1 MNKRLV
7 SVLIFALVVSGAA
20 SYVLYRVISTQFANN
35 QKAPANR
42 VLVATHNLDS
52 GALIKDV
59 DVRMADW
66 GGPVPMGALLKGEDA
81 IGRGVIQPIYEG
93 EPLLETRLAAKGAG
107 AGLAAIIPPGMRAV
121 AVRVNDIVGVACF
134 VIPGTKVDLLIA
146 GTPPKGNGGLGDV
159 TKTLMQNVEV
169 LSAGQNIT
177 KDAEGK
183 PISVGVVNMLV
194 TPEQAEVLSLASN
207 ETRIQLILRNPLDK
221 DETNTKG
228 TTVSYLY
235 ENKNGLAPVG
245 GKAAAPAPSKG
256 TKRAAAPP
264 PPPPPPVKAKPEPPP
279 PHSIVVE
286 VIPTVH
292 RARESQFSQEKAK
305 NLPRRANRNEVPDTH
320 TWACRERASHYS
332 RAGSGA
338 RHDASHRFPRFDGDG
353 REIGAGGFSHHH

>member
-1 MNKRLV
+1 VNKRLL
-7 SVLIFALVVSGAA
+7 SVLIFALVVSATA
-20 SYVLYRVISTQFANN
+20 SYILYRVISTQFAGA
-35 QKAPANR
+35 QKAPSNR
-42 VLVATHNLDS
+42 VVVATHNLDN

-59 DVRMADW
+59 DVKLTDW
-66 GGPVPMGALLKGEDA
+66 GGPVPMGAILKDEDA
-81 IGRGVIQPIYEG
+81 IGRGVIQPIYEN
-93 EPLLETRLAAKGAG
+93 EPILDTRLAAKGAG
-107 AGLAAIIPPGMRAV
+107 AGLAATIPPGMRAV
-121 AVRVNDIVGVACF
+121 AVRVNDIVGVAGF

-207 ETRIQLILRNPLDK
+207 ETRIQLILRNPMDK

-245 GKAAAPAPSKG
+245 GKPAPVAAKG

-264 PPPPPPVKAKPEPPP
+264 PPPPAPAKAKPEPPP
-279 PHSIVVE
+279 PIVVE
-286 VIPTVH
+286 VIH
-292 RARESQFSQEKAK
+292 GSSRAQSKFAQEKEKSA
-305 NLPRRANRNEVPDTH
+305 PEGQQ
-320 TWACRERASHYS
+320 E
-332 RAGSGA
+332 
-338 RHDASHRFPRFDGDG
+338 
-353 REIGAGGFSHHH
+353 